1 MKTLEHHTSE
11 NITYLC
17 IQNEK
22 IKSNVTEKIITFFFL
37 CKPKIVCNYLK
48 CYCIEVTPVPAFS
61 FFVIFFMNGCFEY
74 KEAIKYVPIGTFES
88 VTDSKIELT
97 GIYCL
102 GHITQQICSNRCSHY
117 PVILSSILAS

>member
-11 NITYLC
+11 NITNLC

-22 IKSNVTEKIITFFFL
+22 IKSDVMEKIITVFL

-48 CYCIEVTPVPAFS
+48 CYLIEVTPVPAFS
-61 FFVIFFMNGCFEY
+61 FFVIFFMNGCYEY

-88 VTDSKIELT
+88 VTDSKIELI
-97 GIYCL
+97 GINCL
-102 GHITQQICSNRCSHY
+102 CHITQQICSNRCSHY